1 MGYDKRVYAAAREE
15 LARRRYE
22 ASTQA
27 QAHLDEIHQKI
38 PEIRQIDRELSM
50 TGISVARAVI
60 GRGNSHE
67 KIEQLRRQNLQL
79 QQRRAS
85 LLRQAGYPED
95 YTQEHYHCPKCRDT
109 GVLGTKYCGCYQALL
124 REKACE
130 LLNQTSPIQLSSFD
144 TFHTEYYP
152 NLADKNG
159 ISPRQTMTAI
169 YQYCLSYAQNFSAH
183 SKSILM
189 MGATGLGKT
198 HLSLA
203 IAHAVIDKGYGV
215 IYGSAQNLLST
226 LEKERFSR
234 ASSDM
239 DSLQILLDC
248 DLLILDDLGAEFP
261 TQFVSSSIYNI
272 VNSRLGAGKPMII
285 NTNLTPI
292 ELRERYTDRI
302 VSRIVGTYEIL
313 TFTGSDIRQ
322 FLRRQQREL

>member
-1 MGYDKRVYAAAREE
+1 MGYDKRVYAAVHEE
-15 LARRRYE
+15 LARRRYQ

-27 QAHLDEIHQKI
+27 QAHLDEVYQKI
-38 PEIRQIDRELSM
+38 PEIQQIDRTLSL
-50 TGISVARAVI
+50 TGLSVARAVI
-60 GRGNSHE
+60 GRADSQE
-67 KIEQLRRQNLQL
+67 
-79 QQRRAS
+79 RRAH
-85 LLRQAGYPED
+85 LLKQAGFPED
-95 YTQEHYHCPKCRDT
+95 YTQEHYSCAKCKDT
-109 GVLGTKYCGCYQALL
+109 GVLGTRHCECYQSLL
-124 REKACE
+124 REKACH
-130 LLNQTSPIQLSSFD
+130 LLNQTSPLQLSSFD

-152 NLADKNG
+152 NLTDKNG

-169 YQYCLSYAQNFSAH
+169 FQYCLSYAQNFSPR

-203 IAHAVIDKGYGV
+203 IAQAVIDKGYGV
-215 IYGSAQNLLST
+215 IYASAQNLLSA
-226 LEKERFSR
+226 LEKERFAR
-234 ASSDM
+234 TLTEM
-239 DSLQILLDC
+239 DNLQALLDC

-272 VNSRLGAGKPMII
+272 VNSRMGAGKPMII
-285 NTNLTPI
+285 NTNLTAN

-322 FLRRQQREL
+322 ILRRQQK

>member
-1 MGYDKRVYAAAREE
+1 MGYDKRIYAAVNDE
-15 LARRRYE
+15 LAQRRYQ
-22 ASTQA
+22 ASLQA
-27 QAHLDEIHQKI
+27 QSHLEEVYQKI
-38 PEIRQIDRELSM
+38 PEIRQIDRQLSM

-60 GRGNSHE
+60 QHEQSHQI
-67 KIEQLRRQNLQL
+67 IEQLRRQNLDL
-79 QQRRAS
+79 QQRRAF
-85 LLRQAGYPED
+85 LLQQHGYPND
-95 YTQEHYHCPKCRDT
+95 YTEEHYHCSRCKDT
-109 GVLGTKYCGCYQALL
+109 GVVGRKRCDCYESLL

-130 LLNQTSPIQLSSFD
+130 LLNRTSPLQLSSFD

-152 NLADKNG
+152 NLPDKNG

-169 YQYCLSYAQNFSAH
+169 FQYCLSYAQNFSAH

-203 IAHAVIDKGYGV
+203 IAQAVIEKGYGV

-234 ASSDM
+234 SVPDM
-239 DSLQILLDC
+239 DSLQLLLDC

-272 VNSRLGAGKPMII
+272 VNSRLGSGKPMII
-285 NTNLTPI
+285 NTNLSPAG
-292 ELRERYTDRI
+292 LRERYTDRI
-302 VSRIVGTYEIL
+302 VSRIIGTYEIL
-313 TFTGSDIRQ
+313 TFSGSDIRQ
-322 FLRRQQREL
+322 FLRRQQR

>member
-1 MGYDKRVYAAAREE
+1 MGYDKRVYAAVHEE
-15 LARRRYE
+15 LARRRYQ

-27 QAHLDEIHQKI
+27 QAHLDEVYQKI
-38 PEIRQIDRELSM
+38 PEIQQIDRTLSL
-50 TGISVARAVI
+50 TGLSVARAVI
-60 GRGNSHE
+60 GRADSHE
-67 KIEQLRRQNLQL
+67 KIEQLRRHNLQL
-79 QQRRAS
+79 QERRAH
-85 LLRQAGYPED
+85 LLKQAGFPED
-95 YTQEHYHCPKCRDT
+95 YTQEHYSCAKCKDT
-109 GVLGTKYCGCYQALL
+109 GVLGTRHCECYQSLL
-124 REKACE
+124 REKACH
-130 LLNQTSPIQLSSFD
+130 LLNQTSPLQLSSFD

-152 NLADKNG
+152 NLTDKNG

-169 YQYCLSYAQNFSAH
+169 FQYCLSYAQNFSPR

-203 IAHAVIDKGYGV
+203 IAQAVIDKGYGV
-215 IYGSAQNLLST
+215 IYGSAQNLLSA
-226 LEKERFSR
+226 LEKERFAR
-234 ASSDM
+234 TLTEM
-239 DSLQILLDC
+239 DNLQALLDC

-272 VNSRLGAGKPMII
+272 VNSRMGAGKPMII
-285 NTNLTPI
+285 NTNLTAN

-322 FLRRQQREL
+322 ILRRQQK